1 MATTSLDIERAV
13 QYRMNELRSRKVSAH
28 TLDGYKYVL
37 RGFTAWLKE
46 HGYSADMVELT
57 RDTMREYI
65 ADLNESRMPATV
77 AQHHRLL
84 SAFFKFLVEDGL
96 LEVSPMQGVKAPKI
110 PQAPPAVLTAEDFER
125 LLKTVA
131 GTSFEDR
138 RDKAILMM
146 LMDTPLRRAELAAI
160 RIEDVDLEQNRVYVT
175 GKGDKGRY
183 VGFGPHTAK
192 ALMRYLMERDRHLH
206 SDSPMLW
213 LGQRG
218 KMHGNAIYRVV
229 KDRAAQAGLPDI
241 IVHQFRHTFANNWL
255 SNEGTEGDLMALGGW
270 SSTAVMRRYGSAARS
285 ERALRNYA
293 SRSPLSRI
301 INKDK

>member
-1 MATTSLDIERAV
+1 MATTSLDIERAI
-13 QYRMNELRSRKVSAH
+13 QYRMNELRSRKVSRH
-28 TLDGYKYVL
+28 TLDGYKYIF
-37 RGFTAWLKE
+37 RIFTAWLKE
-46 HGYSADMVELT
+46 HGHSTDVTGIT
-57 RDTMREYI
+57 RDTMRAYI
-65 ADLNESRMPATV
+65 ADLNENRMPNTV

-84 SAFFKFLVEDGL
+84 GAFFKFLVDEEL
-96 LEVSPMQGVKAPKI
+96 LDASPMHGVKAPKI
-110 PQAPPAVLTAEDFER
+110 PQTPPAVLTAEDFQR

-131 GTSFEDR
+131 GTSFDDR
-138 RDKAILMM
+138 RDKAMLMM
-146 LMDTPLRRAELAAI
+146 LMDTPLRRAELTEI
-160 RIEDVDLEQNRVYVT
+160 GLDDVDLEQNRVYVT

-192 ALMRYLMERDRHLH
+192 ALMRYLMERDKHLH
-206 SDSPMLW
+206 ADSPMLW

-218 KMHGNAIYRVV
+218 KMCGNAIYRVV

-255 SNEGTEGDLMALGGW
+255 STEGTEGDLMALGGW

-285 ERALRNYA
+285 ERALKNYA